1 MLYNITNIT
10 VLEIIKY
17 NNFLGKRVYVF
28 DIFRSPIEQKMS
40 SYFENI
46 DQAYNFYKA
55 LKRFTSSQFD
65 ELFDVKKVKNIK

>member
-1 MLYNITNIT
+1 MKRFGIFNKNTEEPIT
-10 VLEIIKY
+10 
-17 NNFLGKRVYVF
+17 
-28 DIFRSPIEQKMS
+28 M